1 MCFWLPL
8 GQTDRNTCVVSVTNL
23 FFNFVKNKLSYNGFI
38 TDFFAILPVFDQ
50 FKHEA
55 NRVLS
60 IIESQLGLRPVGD
73 MKAKLGPCL
82 GVTGSLTGS
91 VVPT

>member
-1 MCFWLPL
+1 MH
-8 GQTDRNTCVVSVTNL
+8 GQRDEL
-23 FFNFVKNKLSYNGFI
+23 FFKFIKNKLSYNGFI
-38 TDFFAILPVFDQ
+38 TDLFAILPVFDQ

-55 NRVLS
+55 KSVLS

-82 GVTGSLTGS
+82 GVSRSLT
-91 VVPT
+91 

>member
-1 MCFWLPL
+1 MHV
-8 GQTDRNTCVVSVTNL
+8 QRDE
-23 FFNFVKNKLSYNGFI
+23 FFFQFILKKMSYNGFI

-55 NRVLS
+55 KSVLS

-73 MKAKLGPCL
+73 MKAKLGPCF
-82 GVTGSLTGS
+82 GVSRSLT
-91 VVPT
+91 